1 MVTIRDVAERAGV
14 SVATVSHVINGTRH
28 VAPETAERVQRAME
42 ELDYHPN
49 AVARSLRTRKTQ
61 VIGVVVSDITNPFF
75 ATLVRGAEDAA
86 LEAGYS
92 IVVCNSDETIE
103 KENRYVQ
110 VLRRRRVDGML
121 LAPVGGGE
129 NPAIQK
135 LARQNVPFVC
145 VDRRAAGVEADAV
158 LSDNVGG
165 AYTATRHLIE
175 RGHERIGIVLGI
187 PGATTTEERYLGYRR
202 ALEEAGIPV
211 FEGLVAYGGYRVEGG
226 REATAKLLAVDPPP
240 TAIFSTNN
248 LMTVGVLQELFHR
261 KVVIPQE
268 MAVVGFDDLEWAEL
282 VQPPLTAV
290 VQEPYEIGRQ
300 AVRLVLAQLDKQD
313 RRKEAREIRIPV
325 KLRIRGTT

>member
-1 MVTIRDVAERAGV
+1 MATIRDVAERAGV
-14 SVATVSHVINGTRH
+14 SVATVSHVINGTRK
-28 VAPETAERVQRAME
+28 VAPGTAERVRRAME

-92 IVVCNSDETIE
+92 IFVCNSDETLE

-129 NPAIQK
+129 NPAIRK
-135 LARQNVPFVC
+135 LARQGVPFVF
-145 VDRRAAGVEADAV
+145 VDRRAPGVEADAV

-165 AYTATRHLIE
+165 AYLATKHLIE

-187 PGATTTEERYLGYRR
+187 PGATTSEERLAGYRR
-202 ALEEAGIPV
+202 ALEEAGIPLA
-211 FEGLVAYGGYRVEGG
+211 EELVVWGGYRVEGG
-226 REATAKLLAVDPPP
+226 RRATAKLLSLTPPP

-248 LMTVGVLQELFHR
+248 LMTIGVLQELFRHGVR
-261 KVVIPQE
+261 IPGE
-268 MAVVGFDDLEWAEL
+268 MGVVGFDDLEWAEMAN
-282 VQPPLTAV
+282 PSLTAV
-290 VQEPYEIGRQ
+290 AQRPHEIGYR
-300 AVRLVLAQLDKQD
+300 AVRLLLD
-313 RRKEAREIRIPV
+313 RLGAEEPIPPREVRASV
-325 KLRIRGTT
+325 DLKVRGSA

>member
-1 MVTIRDVAERAGV
+1 M
-14 SVATVSHVINGTRH
+14 ATVSHVINGTRY
-28 VAPETAERVQRAME
+28 VAPGTAERVRRAME

-49 AVARSLRTRKTQ
+49 AVAQSLRTRRTH

-92 IVVCNSDETIE
+92 IVVCNSDETVE

-110 VLRRRRVDGML
+110 VLRRRRVDGLL

-135 LARQNVPFVC
+135 LARQNVPFVF
-145 VDRRAAGVEADAV
+145 VDRRAPGVEADAV

-165 AYTATRHLIE
+165 AYLATKHLIE
-175 RGHERIGIVLGI
+175 RGHKRIGIVLGI
-187 PGATTTEERYLGYRR
+187 PGATTTEERFAGYRQ

-211 FEGLVAYGGYRVEGG
+211 SEELISYGGYRVEGG
-226 REATAKLLAVDPPP
+226 CRATHELLVLSEPP

-248 LMTVGVLQELFHR
+248 LMTTGVLKELFQR
-261 KVVIPQE
+261 GLNIPDE
-268 MAVVGFDDLEWAEL
+268 MAVVGFDDLEWAEMAN
-282 VQPPLTAV
+282 PPLTAV
-290 VQEPYEIGRQ
+290 AQRPYEIGHR
-300 AVRLVLAQLDKQD
+300 ALAILLD
-313 RRKEAREIRIPV
+313 RFSSVGNLSAREVRIPV
-325 KLRIRGTT
+325 ELKVRGST

>member
-1 MVTIRDVAERAGV
+1 MATIRDVAERAGV
-14 SVATVSHVINGTRH
+14 SVATVSHVINGTRK
-28 VAPETAERVQRAME
+28 VAPETAERVRQAME

-92 IVVCNSDETIE
+92 IVVCNSDETVE

-135 LARQNVPFVC
+135 LAQQGVPFVC

-165 AYTATRHLIE
+165 AYTATQHLIE
-175 RGHERIGIVLGI
+175 RGHRRIGIVLGI
-187 PGATTTEERYLGYRR
+187 RGATTTEERLAGYRQ
-202 ALEEAGIPV
+202 ALEEAGIH
-211 FEGLVAYGGYRVEGG
+211 FSEDLVVWGGYRVEGG
-226 REATAKLLAVDPPP
+226 RRATAKLLSLTPPP

-261 KVVIPQE
+261 RVVIPQE
-268 MAVVGFDDLEWAEL
+268 MAVVGFDDLEWAEM
-282 VQPPLTAV
+282 VHPPLTAV
-290 VQEPYEIGRQ
+290 AQRPYEIGHK
-300 AVRLVLAQLDKQD
+300 AVELLLSRLGGEEDLSS
-313 RRKEAREIRIPV
+313 REVRVPV
-325 KLRIRGTT
+325 ELRVRESA